1 MQVLT
6 GLFGSYLVQSLYAIS
21 FTDLSFY
28 KIRRLS
34 KVSSINRQL
43 NVNIVRDAKVSTYRF
58 TDYFKGFDKVD
69 AVRRIFGEKTEKALN
84 ELRVEFAGFRGYM
97 GVSEVDGHLMVSAV
111 YLKEGDM
118 VDIYLD
124 VIHELVHVRQFME
137 GKELFDDRFSYI
149 NRPTEIEAYRCAVE
163 EARRLGFSDERICEY
178 LKTEWMSDRE
188 LQRLAKA
195 VGVDCGCVKK
205 TKKER

>member
-1 MQVLT
+1 
-6 GLFGSYLVQSLYAIS
+6 VQSLYAIS

-28 KIRRLS
+28 KIRRLL
-34 KVSSINRQL
+34 KVSSINHQL
-43 NVNIVRDAKVSTYRF
+43 KVNIVRDAKVTSYRF

-84 ELRVEFAGFRGYM
+84 DLRVEFAGFRGYM

-111 YLKEGDM
+111 YLKEGDI

-124 VIHELVHVRQFME
+124 IIHELVHVRQFME

-149 NRPTEIEAYRCAVE
+149 NRPTEIEAYHYAVE

-195 VGVDCGCVKK
+195 MGVDCGGLKK
-205 TKKER
+205 TKKEQ